1 MHHTLF
7 GCQVRI
13 EYVWVSSNSMDKCE
27 IDYWEVFSFGMADED
42 FITCFRVNEY
52 GKVVIPSLTFG
63 TKFAAGICVGFL
75 PRN

>member
-1 MHHTLF
+1 
-7 GCQVRI
+7 
-13 EYVWVSSNSMDKCE
+13 MDKCE